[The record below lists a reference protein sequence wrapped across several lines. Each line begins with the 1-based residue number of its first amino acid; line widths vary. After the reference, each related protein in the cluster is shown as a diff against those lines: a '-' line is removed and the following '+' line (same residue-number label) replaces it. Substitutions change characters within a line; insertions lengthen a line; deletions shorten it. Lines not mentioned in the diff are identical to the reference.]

1 LNLEGLAE
9 QSMIRAF
16 IAAKIED
23 AVLERI
29 AQATEAL
36 RSKLH
41 DVRWIPMA
49 NWHLTFKFLGSV
61 DEARV
66 EEIGA
71 ALERKLNLFP
81 RCTISVK
88 GLGIFPDV
96 QRPRVLWAGVE
107 GRDLAA
113 LAEGVENALAPLGF
127 EREQRAFKPHLTIGR
142 WREGKRAGP
151 ELERELAA
159 WRWFDF
165 GRSGI
170 VSVELFQSI
179 LKRSGAEYCKLKT
192 VPLEQQNG

>member
-1 LNLEGLAE
+1 
-9 QSMIRAF
+9 MIRAF
-16 IAAKIED
+16 IAAKIDE

-41 DVRWIPMA
+41 DVRWVPIT
-49 NWHLTFKFLGSV
+49 NCHLTFKFLGSV
-61 DEARV
+61 DETRV

-71 ALERKLNLFP
+71 ALERALNLFP

-88 GLGIFPDV
+88 GLGIFPDAK
-96 QRPRVLWAGVE
+96 RPRVLWAGVE
-107 GRDLAA
+107 GRGLAV
-113 LAEGVENALAPLGF
+113 LAEGVESALAPLGF

-151 ELERELAA
+151 ELERELAT
-159 WRWFDF
+159 WRGFDF

-179 LKRSGAEYCKLKT
+179 LKRPGAEYRELKA
-192 VPLEQQNG
+192 VPLGQQNG